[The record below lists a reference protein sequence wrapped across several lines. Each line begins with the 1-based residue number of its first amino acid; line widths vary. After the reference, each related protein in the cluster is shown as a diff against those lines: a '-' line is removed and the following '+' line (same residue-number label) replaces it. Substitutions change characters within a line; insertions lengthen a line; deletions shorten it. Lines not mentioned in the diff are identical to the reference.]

1 MLSIGLTGGIGSGK
15 TFVADILKT
24 NSQIRIYDS
33 DLIAKQILNN
43 DQSVKKNII
52 SNFGIK
58 SYINNKINTKFISDI
73 VFSNQVELKKLN
85 NIVHPRVLDVFK
97 IFKLKHSNKII
108 VLESALLFE
117 TGLYLYNDINILI
130 TSTLEVRIN
139 RVMKRDKSSKEDVLR
154 IIKSQWQDSKKIEFA
169 DFVIE
174 NINKLETEKKVKKLI
189 NSIISSYEEN

>member
-24 NSQIRIYDS
+24 NSQIRAFDS
-33 DLIAKQILNN
+33 DLIAKQILND

-189 NSIISSYEEN
+189 NSIISSYE

>member
-24 NSQIRIYDS
+24 NSQIRAFDS
-33 DLIAKQILNN
+33 DLIAKQILND
-43 DQSVKKNII
+43 DQSVKQNII
-52 SNFGIK
+52 SNFGDK